1 MAKVFWLIGCIGFF
15 TLILAAGD
23 KGRYLVVDQN
33 GSKSYVNFMTQIPK
47 SIRGKVKVGYE
58 NKNGKT
64 IIEPMYDSISVFDN
78 GYAFIELDQRFGFVA
93 ESGKVIFEPQFDEV
107 GDNIHGG
114 VIVASHSK
122 YGYIELVNGKII
134 LPLVYDDIKRNQD
147 GTFLLKLNN
156 KWGKYD
162 PINKQLVDSVYESIE
177 SIYFIGLENIR
188 ENVYL
193 VKKNGCYGII
203 DRDFKSIIEPK
214 YEALSFYGGETG
226 KYKLTGKWGY
236 IGQSGNEL
244 TEPIFDRI
252 EDLYVELSSYA
263 ADMSFEEQD
272 KLFLR
277 YLDRVKYNGKYGIYN
292 RHMNKMI
299 LKPEYD
305 KIDCFR
311 ILNNSFAQ
319 QYLHPRI
326 TPIAIRVPIFRAIKK
341 GIIIDD
347 KFFYD
352 LNGNYIDKL

>member
-47 SIRGKVKVGYE
+47 SIRGQVKVGYE

-114 VIVASHSK
+114 VIVSSHSK
-122 YGYIELVNGKII
+122 YGYAELESGKIV
-134 LPLVYDDIKRNQD
+134 LPLVYDEIKRNQD

-156 KWGKYD
+156 KWGRYD
-162 PINKQLVDSVYESIE
+162 PISKQLFESVYESIK
-177 SIYFIGLENIR
+177 FIHFKGLENID

-193 VKKNGCYGII
+193 VKINGRYGII
-203 DRDFKSIIEPK
+203 GMDFKTIIEPK
-214 YEALSFYGGETG
+214 YEVLSFYGGETG
-226 KYKLTGKWGY
+226 QYMLNGKWGY

-244 TEPIFDRI
+244 TEPIFDKI
-252 EDLYVELSSYA
+252 EDLYSELSLYA
-263 ADMSFEEQD
+263 ADIPFEEQD
-272 KLFLR
+272 KMPLR
-277 YLDRVKYNGKYGIYN
+277 YLDRVKCNGKYGIYN

-299 LKPEYD
+299 LKLEYD
-305 KIDCFR
+305 KIDSFR

-319 QYLHPRI
+319 QYLYPRI
-326 TPIAIRVPIFRAIKK
+326 TPIASRMPIFRAIKK
-341 GIIIDD
+341 GVIIDD
-347 KFFYD
+347 KIFYD